1 MKVHILDDWSD
12 PLRTLPSFDLLDGH
26 DVTVWTGHETNIA
39 ALAARLFPGEAMVL
53 IRERSRITAEPLD
66 RLPNLRLISQLGAHA
81 HVDVDACT
89 KHGVGVFEH
98 ARGNAVSCRR

>member
-1 MKVHILDDWSD
+1 MKVHILDDWSET
-12 PLRTLPSFDLLDGH
+12 LRTLPGFDLLDGH
-26 DVTVWTGHETNIA
+26 DVTVWTGHETDI
-39 ALAARLFPGEAMVL
+39 AARLCPGEAMVL

-98 ARGNAVSCRR
+98 AHGYAVSCRR